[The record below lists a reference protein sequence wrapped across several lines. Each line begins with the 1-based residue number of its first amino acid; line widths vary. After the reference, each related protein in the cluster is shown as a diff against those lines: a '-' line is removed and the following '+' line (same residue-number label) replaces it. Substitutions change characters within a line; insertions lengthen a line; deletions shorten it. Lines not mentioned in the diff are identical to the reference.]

1 MVRRDVDEIL
11 ASEQRVEW
19 TGQERELW
27 RYGLREGVIAEVK
40 YNFWE
45 TGQKTRIHNPFEL
58 EYESLRHHPRWIPKG
73 ERTDFGP
80 RQYGHTE
87 SCGG

>member
-58 EYESLRHHPRWIPKG
+58 EYPRWIPKG